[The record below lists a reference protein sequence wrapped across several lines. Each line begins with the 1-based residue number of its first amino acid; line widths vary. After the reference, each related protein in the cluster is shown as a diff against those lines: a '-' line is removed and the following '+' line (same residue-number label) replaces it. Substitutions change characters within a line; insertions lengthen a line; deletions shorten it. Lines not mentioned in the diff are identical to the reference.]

1 MEKLLAQYE
10 ESASALER
18 RISQLNAQAREKAW
32 QVAAIRGR
40 IALLTAELLDLR
52 AAIRQMKKYLEA
64 KEWP

>member
-40 IALLTAELLDLR
+40 IALLTTELLDLR
-52 AAIRQMKKYLEA
+52 AAIRQMKSYLEGNFL
-64 KEWP
+64 

>member
-18 RISQLNAQAREKAW
+18 RIGQLNAQAREKAW

-52 AAIRQMKKYLEA
+52 AAIRQMRRYLEGG
-64 KEWP
+64 

>member
-10 ESASALER
+10 ESASALEN
-18 RISQLNAQAREKAW
+18 RIGQLNAQAREKAW

-52 AAIRQMKKYLEA
+52 AAIRQIKKYLEA

>member
-52 AAIRQMKKYLEA
+52 AAIRQMRRYLE
-64 KEWP
+64 ERSL

>member
-18 RISQLNAQAREKAW
+18 RIDQLNAQAREKAW

-52 AAIRQMKKYLEA
+52 AAIRQIKKYLEA

>member
-10 ESASALER
+10 ESASALEN
-18 RISQLNAQAREKAW
+18 RIGQLNAQAREKAW

-52 AAIRQMKKYLEA
+52 AAIRQIRRYLE
-64 KEWP
+64 ERSL

>member
-18 RISQLNAQAREKAW
+18 RIDQLNAQAREKAW

-52 AAIRQMKKYLEA
+52 AAIRQMRRYLEGG
-64 KEWP
+64 

>member
-1 MEKLLAQYE
+1 MEKLLAEYE
-10 ESASALER
+10 ESASRIEER
-18 RISQLNAQAREKAW
+18 IQQLNAQAREKAW

-52 AAIRQMKKYLEA
+52 AAIRQIKKYLEA